1 LKTSFIIHA
10 AVSLLFFVGL
20 CVDLFKEIAKKLDFD
35 YDFYETK
42 DGYFGSLND
51 DGTWNG
57 AIHELIE
64 KVKQRDFMV

>member
-1 LKTSFIIHA
+1 M
-10 AVSLLFFVGL
+10 
-20 CVDLFKEIAKKLDFD
+20 DLFKEIAERLDFD

-64 KVKQRDFMV
+64 KVRSKQFEIHELNERVRRKTSKVMNYMKR